1 MNFISRMSSAQF
13 QHCRSACGLSPEEEA
28 VMDGLRK
35 EKSIVALSFET
46 GMSTATVSRKIKS
59 LKHKTALEF

>member
-1 MNFISRMSSAQF
+1 MNFISRMSSYQF
-13 QHCRSACGLSPEEEA
+13 QHCRQHCGLSPEEEA
-28 VMDGLRK
+28 IMDGLRK

-59 LKHKTALEF
+59 LKQKTALEL